1 MKINVSEAI
10 IEFRKLGIIIFIY
23 LFVLWIDL
31 GTAFAASTQDKSVF
45 DTLSEPRTFEGRD
58 SEYENPPTLIAS
70 EYLPPKL
77 FKSKY
82 HTVDEEVSTFGFTN
96 SYRIDTKYFMMD
108 IQGDAT
114 LRKRV
119 REAYALAV
127 MAKIKKTKQ
136 FGKAAKNAA
145 KAPFS
150 FAKNLVTS
158 PVDTVASVP
167 KGLWRYITRVGEM
180 AQGNREEVEDSVG
193 KELVGFSGAKRKLA
207 HKLGVDVYSTNQ
219 TLQNELNSVA
229 WAAFSGGFIVSLAMT
244 PVKVLSL
251 TNTSHRM
258 NKVLADYSP
267 EDLRKINRKKLQ
279 KLVSKDVLI
288 KKFLKHPYYSP
299 RHETIL
305 VDALY
310 TMKGTKS
317 IDKFIYRANTAES
330 LEDAFLFQRIAE
342 LLSQYHEN
350 ISPIKKIVI
359 GPTRGLP
366 MAVTKDNKLIMA
378 LLVDYGVWSRPA
390 AGWIRELAEANR
402 RVDPNRKIELWI
414 TGTLSVIAKGEI
426 ELLGI
431 SVVEKAFDRFN

>member
-1 MKINVSEAI
+1 MLEKSID
-10 IEFRKLGIIIFIY
+10 FKQMGIKGLIC
-23 LFVLWIDL
+23 LFVLHAS
-31 GTAFAASTQDKSVF
+31 GVTAFAASNQNRSVF
-45 DTLSEPRTFEGRD
+45 DTLSEPRIIEGRD
-58 SEYENPPTLIAS
+58 SDYENPPLLKAS

-82 HTVDEEVSTFGFTN
+82 HTVDEKIDTFGFTN
-96 SYRIDTKYFMMD
+96 RYRIDTKYFMMD
-108 IQGDAT
+108 IQGDDT

-119 REAYALAV
+119 QEAYALAALDK
-127 MAKIKKTKQ
+127 MKKTKE

-158 PVDTVASVP
+158 PVDTVTSVP

-180 AQGNREEVEDSVG
+180 VQGNREEVEDSVG
-193 KELVGFSGAKRKLA
+193 KELLGFSAAKRKLA
-207 HKLGVDVYSTNQ
+207 YQLGVDVYSTNH

-229 WAAFSGGFIVSLAMT
+229 WAAFSGGFVVGLAMT
-244 PVKVLSL
+244 PVRVLSL
-251 TNTSHRM
+251 IKSSSRM
-258 NKVLADYSP
+258 NKVLRDYAP
-267 EDLRKINRKKLQ
+267 EDLRKLNRKKLQ
-279 KLVSKDVLI
+279 KIVSKKILI

-310 TMKGTKS
+310 TMKGTRS

-330 LEDAFLFQRIAE
+330 FEDAFLFQRMAE
-342 LLSQYHEN
+342 LLSEYHEN
-350 ISPIKKIVI
+350 VSPIKKIVI

-390 AGWIRELAEANR
+390 ADWMRELAKANH

-414 TGTLSVIAKGEI
+414 TGTLSIIAKGEI

-431 SVVEKAFDRFN
+431 SVTENAFDRFK